1 MKKNLKIRHG
11 VEPTHTLAEL
21 EKLQQLFPDKIN
33 LFGAFLGGEMI
44 AGVVNFVVNPQVV
57 LAFYISHKE
66 KFQDFR
72 AVNLLFYSIFKW
84 AIQNGFKVYDFGT
97 FTVNGQPNMGL
108 GRFKE
113 NFGASGVFRD
123 ILEIQLR

>member
-1 MKKNLKIRHG
+1 
-11 VEPTHTLAEL
+11 
-21 EKLQQLFPDKIN
+21 
-33 LFGAFLGGEMI
+33 MI

-66 KFQDFR
+66 KFQNFR
-72 AVNLLFYSIFKW
+72 AVNLLFCSIFKW

-123 ILEIQLR
+123 ILEIKLR